1 MGSNTKSLLLGGS
14 ISIAVLL
21 ISIAMFVFNTATGT
35 TNEAVLKITEQE
47 VLAFNQKITLYE
59 GEQNGGNIRS
69 LIAQLISNANV
80 VDKDDKL
87 YQLPDLIV
95 ANSEQL
101 NEFSVQDAQRPIT
114 IENISEYIRILTK
127 TRNTIKNS
135 DKYYIEL
142 EYASTGI
149 IDKISILDVAK

>member
-59 GEQNGGNIRS
+59 GEQNGGNVRS

-80 VDKDDKL
+80 VDKDD
-87 YQLPDLIV
+87 
-95 ANSEQL
+95 
-101 NEFSVQDAQRPIT
+101 
-114 IENISEYIRILTK
+114 
-127 TRNTIKNS
+127 
-135 DKYYIEL
+135 
-142 EYASTGI
+142 
-149 IDKISILDVAK
+149 